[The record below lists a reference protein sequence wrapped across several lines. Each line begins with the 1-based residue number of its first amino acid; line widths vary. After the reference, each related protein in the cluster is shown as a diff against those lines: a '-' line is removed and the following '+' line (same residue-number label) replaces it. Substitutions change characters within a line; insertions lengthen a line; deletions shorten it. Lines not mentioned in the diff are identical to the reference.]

1 MLQTFNPYNSTNART
16 AQIMARYR
24 PIAPRPDVPRENPAL
39 DRVLPHLQARPSR
52 TRKRGR
58 TSLGLPLSG
67 KRLRSGYL
75 QGLLSPP
82 YQIPPPSPAKAL
94 SLHAPSNLPPVT
106 ALAEFS
112 TPATIVTV
120 PLLHHP
126 SGPPETTGKEKG
138 VIDLNKPAYVLE
150 EKDFLRQLQAPTTA
164 AAATTTT
171 TVFTPQPVRLV
182 SSTITV
188 WSIRK
193 EPKPVPPSRLPG
205 AKVEEEVES
214 DALPVVV
221 TDSIHRV
228 RAVSSGYKELVGQ
241 PECLWLDT
249 VGRCK
254 GNHGG
259 TACKRICGEVIFRIQ
274 NSGLPSWSNGF
285 SGRARIEWEITGKKR
300 FVDMFFDATRL
311 YCESKDYQFAWRF
324 YTQEAC
330 RSYSKV

>member
-1 MLQTFNPYNSTNART
+1 MLQTLNPYNSTNART

-24 PIAPRPDVPRENPAL
+24 PIAPRPDVPPENPAL
-39 DRVLPHLQARPSR
+39 DRVLPHLEARPSR
-52 TRKRGR
+52 IRKRGR
-58 TSLGLPLSG
+58 TSLGPPLSG

-82 YQIPPPSPAKAL
+82 YRFPLPSPAKAL
-94 SLHAPSNLPPVT
+94 SLHAFAHPPNLPPVT
-106 ALAEFS
+106 TLAGFS
-112 TPATIVTV
+112 TPAPIVTV

-126 SGPPETTGKEKG
+126 SGPPASTGKEKG
-138 VIDLNKPAYVLE
+138 IIDLNKPACVLK
-150 EKDFLRQLQAPTTA
+150 EKDFLHQLQAPTNA
-164 AAATTTT
+164 ATT

-193 EPKPVPPSRLPG
+193 EPKPVPTRTFLG

-214 DALPVVV
+214 EALPAVV
-221 TDSIHRV
+221 TDSNHRV
-228 RAVSSGYKELVGQ
+228 RAVSSGYKDLVGQ

-249 VGRCK
+249 VGQCK

-274 NSGLPSWSNGF
+274 NSGLPGWSNSF
-285 SGRARIEWEITGKKR
+285 SGRARIEWEINGKKM
-300 FVDMFFDATRL
+300 FVDTFFDATRL

-330 RSYSKV
+330 QSYSKV